1 VLDYTR
7 DRPMSV
13 HTATTV
19 WRISPALVAALDAHL
34 GPPVDGYVN
43 GTQTWLTD
51 TGPGD
56 VTLEWR
62 LHPVSG
68 FRPPAGIG
76 PYELWDE
83 VTGQLAAGADPA
95 SLPLGGERRPLTSL
109 WDGLECYAVD
119 EPVEPAPLTAA
130 VTATLGLAPDASGLV
145 DHARIGSTWERSRGA
160 VSIVALLLE
169 ELQAPIGGA
178 PREP

>member
-1 VLDYTR
+1 
-7 DRPMSV
+7 MSARV
-13 HTATTV
+13 ATTV
-19 WRISPALVAALDAHL
+19 WRCSPDLVAALDERL

-51 TGPGD
+51 TGPGG

-68 FRPPAGIG
+68 FRPPKGVG
-76 PYELWDE
+76 PYDLWDE
-83 VTGQLAAGADPA
+83 VTGHLAAGADPD
-95 SLPLGGERRPLTSL
+95 SLPLGEERRPLSSI

-119 EPVEPAPLTAA
+119 EPVEPAPLAA
-130 VTATLGLAPDASGLV
+130 SATEVLGRAPDAVGLV
-145 DHARIGSTWERSRGA
+145 DHDRIGAAWERARGQ

-169 ELQAPIGGA
+169 ELLDPLEGA
-178 PREP
+178 

>member
-1 VLDYTR
+1 VR
-7 DRPMSV
+7 V
-13 HTATTV
+13 ATTV
-19 WRISPALVAALDAHL
+19 WRIAPELIDALDAQL

-56 VTLEWR
+56 ITLEWR
-62 LHPVSG
+62 LHPVAG
-68 FRPPAGIG
+68 YRPPDGVT

-95 SLPLGGERRPLTSL
+95 SIPLGRERRPLTSL

-119 EPVEPAPLTAA
+119 ETDLEPAPLAA
-130 VTATLGLAPDASGLV
+130 AATDTLGRAPDASGLV
-145 DHARIGSTWERSRGA
+145 DHERIGSAWERARGG
-160 VSIVALLLE
+160 VSLIALLFE
-169 ELQAPIGGA
+169 ELTEPASTTVDEAQGGDPA
-178 PREP
+178 

>member
-1 VLDYTR
+1 VR
-7 DRPMSV
+7 V
-13 HTATTV
+13 ATTV
-19 WRISPALVAALDAHL
+19 WRISPAVVDALDAQL

-62 LHPVSG
+62 LHPV
-68 FRPPAGIG
+68 AGYRAPHG
-76 PYELWDE
+76 VSPYQLWDE

-95 SLPLGGERRPLTSL
+95 SLPLGSERRPLTSL

-119 EPVEPAPLTAA
+119 ATDLEPAPLAVAA
-130 VTATLGLAPDASGLV
+130 TETLGRAPDASGLV
-145 DHARIGSTWERSRGA
+145 DHERIGSEWERSRGS
-160 VSIVALLLE
+160 VSIVALLFE
-169 ELQAPIGGA
+169 ELTEPPSTAATEGPGGDLA
-178 PREP
+178 

>member
-1 VLDYTR
+1 MTPRV
-7 DRPMSV
+7 
-13 HTATTV
+13 ATTV
-19 WRISPALVAALDAHL
+19 WRCSPELVAALDERL

-51 TGPGD
+51 AGPGG

-68 FRPPAGIG
+68 FRPPTGVG
-76 PYELWDE
+76 PYDLWDE
-83 VTGQLAAGADPA
+83 VTGHLAAGADPD
-95 SLPLGGERRPLTSL
+95 SLPLGDERRPLSSV

-119 EPVEPAPLTAA
+119 EPVEPAPLAA
-130 VTATLGLAPDASGLV
+130 AAGELLGRVPDAVGIV
-145 DHARIGSTWERSRGA
+145 DHDRIGRAWEQSRGR

-169 ELQAPIGGA
+169 ELLDPIQGD
-178 PREP
+178 